1 MKIFVLHI
9 FHLNYH
15 YVVCIL
21 GMRFAMLEMKLA
33 LATFLYHYEVQ
44 PSVKTKTILQLD
56 PAAFI
61 LAPKNGIWLK
71 IVPKKLIC
79 ENRSI

>member
-1 MKIFVLHI
+1 MFVLM
-9 FHLNYH
+9 LVNV
-15 YVVCIL
+15 YVL

-44 PSVKTKTILQLD
+44 PSVKTKTPLQLD

-71 IVPKKLIC
+71 IIPKKLRC
-79 ENRSI
+79 EDKLV